1 MGFNFSLV
9 QEHLQPT
16 NNIFELHHNTSR
28 AISDKFS
35 KNSIRRT
42 GYDNQRA
49 VNVAGA
55 RENVGTLV
63 VQKSGIQIVKLEMIK
78 YARFFGFNGY
88 LFPMELLLSNGLEQ
102 LQTNKGRNFW
112 NQNFMH
118 ILQSEQNGVV
128 ERRNRTLVEAA
139 RTMLSAA
146 KVPFF
151 FWTEAIATTYFTQNR
166 SLIIPRH
173 DKTPY
178 HIINGRK
185 LSVKFFHI
193 FRSLCYIVRDDEN
206 LDKMKEKGDACIF
219 VGYSTQSRAYRV
231 YNKRTRVIVETIHVN
246 FDEFTLMESDHVKSD
261 PVPQCPTMALEHA
274 SLSLGPQSL
283 EYVPHAT
290 KTVTTSNELD
300 LLFSPMFDELLNGTA
315 TVVSKSSAVTAT
327 DVPNQRQQQHTAPSS
342 STTVATDTPPLNI

>member
-88 LFPMELLLSNGLEQ
+88 LFPMELLLSNGVLFIVA
-102 LQTNKGRNFW
+102 QTVPHHSSKTHPFQSNCIMAKATSSSSMVMHRRLSYLNFDTI
-112 NQNFMH
+112 NLLSKNN
-118 ILQSEQNGVV
+118 IVNGLPKLKFVKDHLCSSC
-128 ERRNRTLVEAA
+128 ELGK
-139 RTMLSAA
+139 A
-146 KVPFF
+146 K
-151 FWTEAIATTYFTQNR
+151 
-166 SLIIPRH
+166 
-173 DKTPY
+173 
-178 HIINGRK
+178 RK
-185 LSVKFFHI
+185 YGK
-193 FRSLCYIVRDDEN
+193 N

-219 VGYSTQSRAYRV
+219 VGYSTQSRAFR
-231 YNKRTRVIVETIHVN
+231 
-246 FDEFTLMESDHVKSD
+246 MASDHVSSD
-261 PVPQCPTMALEHA
+261 PVPQSPTTVLEQD
-274 SLSLGPQSL
+274 SLSPGPQSQ
-283 EYVPHAT
+283 ENVPQVAE
-290 KTVTTSNELD
+290 TVTTSNELD
-300 LLFSPMFDELLNGTA
+300 LLFSLMFDELLNGT
-315 TVVSKSSAVTAT
+315 TPVVSKSSAVHAV
-327 DVPNQRQQQHTAPSS
+327 DAPNKHQQQHTTPST
-342 STTVATDTPPLNI
+342 STTVVADTPPLNIQATPVMTSQAPSQVPTVTATEKIIQAETNNENA